1 MEKIEIEFKNDR
13 IVGTIWSGRYR
24 FFDEYEIG
32 TNVHEII
39 DELFDGMKEAKK
51 L

>member
-1 MEKIEIEFKNDR
+1 MEKIEIEFKDDR
-13 IVGTIWSGRYR
+13 IVGTIWSGGFR

-32 TNVHEII
+32 TNVHDII
-39 DELFDGMKEAKK
+39 DELFDGIKETKK